1 MKDTNP
7 KDALGVRKAGLHLIS
22 WPFIYAVAVAMLEG
36 ARKYAGHNYRKAGV
50 RESVYFN
57 AAVGHLVQFH
67 EGEDE
72 DPESQI
78 HHLAKAA
85 ASIAVLYDA
94 VFTGNWTD
102 DRPPKLRDRWKSIFD
117 GKACWVI
124 DNVRPDDPL
133 PPCTNV
139 EHGPAEGDAA
149 GAEDPSDDKFVRV
162 PLPAQAAKID
172 WEALAK
178 KLHAQRKEAYEEG
191 ALNTL
196 RPLLKLGD
204 YETWEQ
210 AFFRHQRAI
219 QVLLTEEEPHV
230 LSKEAYRGWVLG
242 TRTVKY
248 TGSE

>member
-139 EHGPAEGDAA
+139 EHGPAEGLLGGAQLVSA
-149 GAEDPSDDKFVRV
+149 GTPIEDV
-162 PLPAQAAKID
+162 PDGTVIGEPAQAAKVD

-196 RPLLKLGD
+196 RPLLKLD

-219 QVLLTEEEPHV
+219 QVLLAEADRERMNTPGPSS
-230 LSKEAYRGWVLG
+230 SKD
-242 TRTVKY
+242 
-248 TGSE
+248 